1 LAAAATVDLGARAS
15 TPPLERHPWFA
26 ALCWAAL
33 LAPFFFLSYG
43 FANWVT
49 SQRAFVPS
57 IVFRWEPS
65 TPFLPW
71 TIIPYWSSDLLY
83 GISLAVCTTRSELHT
98 HAKRLIAVQFI
109 AILCFLAFPLRL
121 TFERPETHGFFGWL
135 FDALTSFD
143 KPFNQAPSLHV
154 SLAVILWNRFRPHL
168 ESWSRILM
176 GAWLLLIVL
185 STMTTYQHQFID
197 LPTGALA
204 GFLAIALFP
213 LSNTRTSQRLRL
225 ATFYLSGAVLFTA
238 TACKLGAFAWILLWP
253 AAATL
258 TVAIAYLA
266 DRPALFLSPPI
277 RLLTAPYIAAAWI
290 NSRCWTRRQTPAH
303 EVADGVWLG
312 RAPVWTFSWL
322 RSSGGTGGFACQA
335 GIKPA
340 DLLPRAVSFHSI
352 VNCAPE
358 LNVGTRNIPM
368 LDLVTPTTHQ
378 LQQATDAIEECAG
391 DRPTLV
397 CCALG
402 VSRSAAAVAAW
413 LLATERAET
422 LEEATTTIRLRRP
435 HARV

>member
-1 LAAAATVDLGARAS
+1 MAAAATVDLDARAS

-26 ALCWAAL
+26 ALCWAAV

-49 SQRAFVPS
+49 SQRTFVPS
-57 IVFRWEPS
+57 MVFGWERS

-71 TIIPYWSSDLLY
+71 TIIPYWTTDLLY
-83 GISLAVCTTRSELHT
+83 GISLAVCTTRRELHT
-98 HAKRLIAVQFI
+98 HARRLIAVQVI

-121 TFERPETHGFFGWL
+121 TFERPETHGLFGWL

-154 SLAVILWNRFRPHL
+154 ALAVILWNRFRPHL
-168 ESWSRILM
+168 PSWGRILM

-185 STMTTYQHQFID
+185 STMTTYQHQFLD

-213 LSNTRTSQRLRL
+213 LSKTRTNQRLRL
-225 ATFYLSGAVLFTA
+225 ATFYLSGAVLA
-238 TACKLGAFAWILLWP
+238 TAAACKVGGFAWILLWP

-258 TVAIAYLA
+258 IVAIAYLA

-277 RLLTAPYIAAAWI
+277 RLLAAPYIAVAWI
-290 NSRCWTRRQTPAH
+290 NSRWWTRAQEPAH

-312 RAPVWTFSWL
+312 RAPFGHS
-322 RSSGGTGGFACQA
+322 RFC
-335 GIKPA
+335 
-340 DLLPRAVSFHSI
+340 SI
-352 VNCAPE
+352 VNFATE

-368 LDLVTPTTHQ
+368 LDLVTPTAHQ
-378 LQQATDAIEECAG
+378 LQQAADAIEACAG
-391 DRPTLV
+391 ERPTLV

-402 VSRSAAAVAAW
+402 VSRSAAAIAAW
-413 LLATERAET
+413 LLATGRAET
-422 LEEATTTIRLRRP
+422 LEEATTIIRLRRP
-435 HARV
+435 HVRL